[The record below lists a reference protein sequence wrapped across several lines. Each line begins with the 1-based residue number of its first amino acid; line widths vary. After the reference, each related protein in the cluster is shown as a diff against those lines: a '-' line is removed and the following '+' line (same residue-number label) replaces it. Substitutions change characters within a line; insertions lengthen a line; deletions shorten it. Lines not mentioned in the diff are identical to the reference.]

1 MNLPNN
7 ENILS
12 EHDGTVVAEID
23 ETTDCVDPL
32 LVSLLY
38 VARHEHKPCSESSL
52 IAGLP
57 LVNGKLSPEL
67 AVRAAGRADLK
78 AVVVE
83 RELSSVSELVL
94 PAILILERND
104 AVVLLSINTPDQ
116 RARIYDPRTRTE
128 KWVDTGWLQPRY
140 AGYAIYFKP
149 ELKYEDRT
157 PRNARLYKSHWF
169 WGTIGQSWRIYRD
182 VLLASFLINLFAL
195 ANPLFVMNVYDRVV
209 PNNAIETLWA
219 LALGVFCVYIFDFVL
234 KLLRVYFI
242 EVAGKKS
249 DILLSGFIFERVL
262 GARFDK
268 HPKSVGAFV
277 SQLKEFE
284 AVRNFITSTTVTA
297 FVDLPFV
304 VLFLAVI
311 AYIGGPVVWV
321 PVVIIP
327 FVVVFALVVQRL
339 LQKSISHTFMASA
352 QKNATLV
359 EAMSGL
365 ETIKAMGAE
374 GKAQRAWEKSVGML
388 AYWGLKSRILS
399 NSALAY
405 SGFMQQLASVVV
417 VIVGVYAIS
426 ENEMTMGALIACVL
440 LTSRVLAPLAQV
452 AGLLVQYQQSKL
464 ALSSLEDI
472 VQQTQERPDNRT
484 FVKRPS
490 INGSL
495 EFKDVVFSYPGED
508 QPTLSNISL
517 KISAGEKVA
526 IIGRLGSGKSTVQK
540 LILGL
545 YQPTSGAVLIDG
557 IDAKQIDPAD
567 LRGAIAYVPQDN
579 VLFYGT
585 IRENIAYKNT
595 QITDEE
601 VIRVADV
608 AGVGDFVNKHPLGFE
623 RVVSERGDN
632 LSGGQRQ
639 AIVVARGLVG
649 QPSIYIFDEP
659 TTAMDNTSESR
670 LLEKLMSEVK
680 NKTLVLVTHKT
691 SLLALIERVIVMDQG
706 KIIADG
712 PKAPVL
718 EALKKGQLRVS

>member
-1 MNLPNN
+1 MTLSNN
-7 ENILS
+7 QNILGEYNGS
-12 EHDGTVVAEID
+12 I
-23 ETTDCVDPL
+23 ETGETAPHVDPL
-32 LVSLLY
+32 LNSLLY

-57 LVNGKLSPEL
+57 LINGRLSPEL

-78 AVVVE
+78 AEVVE
-83 RELSSVSELVL
+83 RELNTISELVL
-94 PAILILERND
+94 PAILILNQNQ
-104 AVVLLSINTPDQ
+104 AVVLLSLNGSTSAKIH
-116 RARIYDPRTRTE
+116 DPLSDTE
-128 KWVDTGWLQPRY
+128 KSVELAWLQSRY
-140 AGYAIYFKP
+140 TGYAIYFKP

-157 PRNARLYKSHWF
+157 LQGIRLYQSHWF

-182 VLLASFLINLFAL
+182 VLIASFLINMFAL

-219 LALGVFCVYIFDFVL
+219 LALGIFCVYIFDFLL

-249 DILLSGFIFERVL
+249 DILLSGYIFERVL

-284 AVRNFITSTTVTA
+284 SVRNFITSTTVTA

-304 VLFLAVI
+304 VLFLVVI

-321 PVVIIP
+321 PTIIIP
-327 FVVVFALVVQRL
+327 FVVVFALIVQKL
-339 LQKSISHTFMASA
+339 LRKSISYTYMASA

-359 EAMSGL
+359 ESMSGL
-365 ETIKAMGAE
+365 ETLKAMGAE
-374 GKAQRAWEKSVGML
+374 GKAQRNWEKSTGML
-388 AYWGLKSRILS
+388 AYWGLKSRMLS
-399 NSALAY
+399 NSAMAY

-417 VIVGVYAIS
+417 VIVGVYAIG
-426 ENEMTMGALIACVL
+426 ENEMSMGALIACVL

-464 ALSSLEDI
+464 GLSSLEEI
-472 VQQTQERPDNRT
+472 VQQAQERPDNRT
-484 FVKRPS
+484 FIKRPS
-490 INGSL
+490 IRGSV
-495 EFKDVVFSYPGED
+495 EFKEVTFGYPGED
-508 QPTLSNISL
+508 QSTLANLSL
-517 KISAGEKVA
+517 KIAAGEKVA
-526 IIGRLGSGKSTVQK
+526 IIGRLGSGKSTIQK

-557 IDAKQIDPAD
+557 IDCKQLDPAD

-585 IRENIAYKNT
+585 IRENIAFKNT
-595 QITDEE
+595 QANDAE
-601 VIRVADV
+601 VVRAADI
-608 AGVGDFVNKHPLGFE
+608 AGVSDFVNRHPLGFE
-623 RVVSERGDN
+623 RIISERGEN

-639 AIVVARGLVG
+639 AIVVARGLIG
-649 QPSIYIFDEP
+649 QPAIYIFDEP

-670 LLEKLMSEVK
+670 LLEKLAVEVED
-680 NKTLVLVTHKT
+680 KTLVLVTHKT
-691 SLLALIERVIVMDQG
+691 SLLSLVDRVIVMDQG

-712 PKAPVL
+712 PKASVL